1 MLIKKIPFS
10 FLIPLS
16 AVSLITSCSLTP
28 PTIQKRL
35 AVTNSIYAVDAGS
48 NTNLMDWDRWNIPAT
63 KGCLR
68 ESIASDELDKLLSSG
83 VKVITTQKLEKTIK
97 FGSSSQ
103 EEYDYKP
110 NKATCIGITYVV
122 EGPEKILEEY

>member
-10 FLIPLS
+10 FLIQLS
-16 AVSLITSCSLTP
+16 AVTLITSCSLTP

-35 AVTNSIYAVDAGS
+35 AVTNSIYSVNHAG
-48 NTNLMDWDRWNIPAT
+48 TNLMDWDMWKIPAS

-83 VKVITTQKLEKTIK
+83 VKVITTQQWEKTIN
-97 FGSSSQ
+97 FGSISQ

-110 NKATCIGITYVV
+110 NKATCIGITYIV
-122 EGPEKILEEY
+122 EGPEKILEKY